1 MKGCDDY
8 GATIQIYLDWEL
20 SGQDFDDF
28 PAHLEQCDAC
38 RAELEAEERLSAL
51 LHRIRPLYSAPDA
64 LRARVMQ
71 AAESF
76 NSTTSYVP
84 AHVRR
89 RIATASAWPLQAAGR
104 GAHKWGRLV
113 ATLLLV
119 AAGLL
124 LLPGIMQRSRADNY
138 IDAAVAAHRS
148 FLNGSLPLE
157 VQTDLPSVV
166 TAWFAG
172 KVPFTLRL
180 PSSAEESEH
189 QQLYRLTGGRLVNY
203 KNEYAALIA
212 YQMQRQKISLFVSSS
227 KSAVAAG
234 GEEVPSG
241 GILFH
246 YRKQA
251 SFNVITW
258 SNLGLTYALVSSL
271 PGSGR
276 QSCLVCHQNMRLAAH
291 FSAHRIDAST
301 CKGD

>member
-8 GATIQIYLDWEL
+8 CATIQVYLDWEL
-20 SGQDFDDF
+20 SGQDFEDF
-28 PAHLEQCDAC
+28 PAHLEQCEAC
-38 RAELEAEERLSAL
+38 RTELEAEEGLSAL
-51 LHRIRPLYSAPDA
+51 LHRSRPLYSAPDA
-64 LRARVMQ
+64 LRVRVMQ

-76 NSTTSYVP
+76 NSTTSYAP
-84 AHVRR
+84 ANVKR
-89 RIATASAWPLQAAGR
+89 RIATASAWPLQTAGR
-104 GAHKWGRLV
+104 GAQKWGTLV

-124 LLPGIMQRSRADNY
+124 LLPRIMQRSRADNY

-157 VQTDLPSVV
+157 IQSDLPSVV
-166 TAWFAG
+166 SAWFAG
-172 KVPFTLRL
+172 KVPFTFRV
-180 PSSAEESEH
+180 PSSAEELEH

-212 YQMQRQKISLFVSSS
+212 YQMKRQKISLLVSSS

-241 GILFH
+241 GIIFH
-246 YRKQA
+246 NSKQA
-251 SFNVITW
+251 DFNVITW

-276 QSCLVCHQNMRLAAH
+276 QSCLVCHQNMADDGPL
-291 FSAHRIDAST
+291 
-301 CKGD
+301 